1 MLSLSFAFAFYKKRR
16 FAYCLRYRLVQP
28 RTRAIVTR
36 IVFFTSSTDEPLVVT
51 FAKTRILYYNCG
63 GWELTKNIDVRV
75 EFQDTG
81 YFPLRFAGDGT
92 YHVTRNFR
100 RNFDKYVFVEG
111 KVLFLSVRQRNNTVF
126 FCAIEERKKTWS
138 CEVSLVYM
146 K

>member
-1 MLSLSFAFAFYKKRR
+1 MLLELSRSPHDGFSFFPPLFLSNHVHRNEIALKIDAFSFLRVRILQKRR

-75 EFQDTG
+75 
-81 YFPLRFAGDGT
+81 
-92 YHVTRNFR
+92 
-100 RNFDKYVFVEG
+100 K
-111 KVLFLSVRQRNNTVF
+111 
-126 FCAIEERKKTWS
+126 I
-138 CEVSLVYM
+138 
-146 K
+146 